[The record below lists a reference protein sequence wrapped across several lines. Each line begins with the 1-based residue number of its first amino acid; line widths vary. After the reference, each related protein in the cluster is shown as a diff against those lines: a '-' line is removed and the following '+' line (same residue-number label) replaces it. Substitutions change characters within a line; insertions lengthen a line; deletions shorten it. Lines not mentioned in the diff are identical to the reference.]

1 MYIDVQSDI
10 TDNYIGDE
18 VRLRQILINLLG
30 NAVKFTEQGSVT
42 LSIKELDKN
51 DNSVNFLFSVI
62 DTGIGITEEKQHL
75 LFDNFSQLDSST
87 SRKYGGSGLGLA
99 ISKKLVDAMDGE
111 IGFKNNLSKGST
123 FYFELR
129 LSVAPKVSVEMLADD
144 SYENTLNFSLSILL
158 VEDNEINCFA
168 AKTLL
173 KQDGHDVIIAKNG
186 EEAVNAVINSAKR
199 FDVILMDIHMPV
211 VDGIEAS
218 RRIRAL
224 KDTDKQTIPIIALT
238 ANIMQDEKQEC
249 IKVGMNGFMS
259 KPFAP
264 ERLNSELKSVLR
276 TTR

>member
-1 MYIDVQSDI
+1 M
-10 TDNYIGDE
+10 
-18 VRLRQILINLLG
+18 
-30 NAVKFTEQGSVT
+30 
-42 LSIKELDKN
+42 
-51 DNSVNFLFSVI
+51 
-62 DTGIGITEEKQHL
+62 
-75 LFDNFSQLDSST
+75 
-87 SRKYGGSGLGLA
+87 
-99 ISKKLVDAMDGE
+99 
-111 IGFKNNLSKGST
+111 
-123 FYFELR
+123 
-129 LSVAPKVSVEMLADD
+129 
-144 SYENTLNFSLSILL
+144 
-158 VEDNEINCFA
+158 
-168 AKTLL
+168 
-173 KQDGHDVIIAKNG
+173 IIAKNG

-276 TTR
+276 TGVLLKV